1 MTDNISV
8 EIRFTSN
15 PGAVKAYA
23 DVHISFSEGCLDL
36 YGFSVIS
43 KDSKPEWV
51 GFPAKAGNT
60 QGKFFPVVQADGEL
74 REQISKAVL
83 AAYRNTKR

>member
-1 MTDNISV
+1 LTETISV
-8 EIRFTSN
+8 EIRLSSN
-15 PGAVKAYA
+15 AGAVKAYA
-23 DVHISFSEGCLDL
+23 DVRISFSEGALDL

-60 QGKFFPVVQADGEL
+60 QGKFFPVVQADGDL
-74 REQISKAVL
+74 REHISKAVL
-83 AAYRNTKR
+83 TAYRNTKR